1 MGGALAP
8 KRGRLL
14 AAPFGCP
21 RGLGG
26 GGRRRALPDRLRWLL
41 GDKGFE
47 VDLSYREVLL
57 KRRAIVLDKRR
68 DNHQESQG
76 SPLVH
81 FD

>member
-1 MGGALAP
+1 
-8 KRGRLL
+8 
-14 AAPFGCP
+14 
-21 RGLGG
+21 
-26 GGRRRALPDRLRWLL
+26 LPDRLRWLL